1 MHGMED
7 RTGDDQGLG
16 PYRQRRVNLRLA
28 ASMATEG
35 WLGRLLGGDERA
47 VADGGEVDPEQ

>member
-1 MHGMED
+1 MGERITDD
-7 RTGDDQGLG
+7 RGLG

-35 WLGRLLGGDERA
+35 WLGRLLGSDDDRA
-47 VADGGEVDPEQ
+47 VADGGEVDPER